1 MKYYL
6 CSYRSYNYCFVTVE
20 GRAGGSSSPFAWGS
34 APPPDF
40 IRNLMQ
46 AVAGHMV
53 QGGPT
58 NTRIIT
64 RNPLTVSQITVASL
78 DSGTTNAGQSTQAR
92 YVYHYFL

>member
-1 MKYYL
+1 MNRYL
-6 CSYRSYNYCFVTVE
+6 LFIHLLIFVLI
-20 GRAGGSSSPFAWGS
+20 GRASGGPFSWGS

-53 QGGPT
+53 QSGPA

-64 RNPLTVSQITVASL
+64 RNPLTVSQLTVASL
-78 DSGTTNAGQSTQAR
+78 DSGNTNAGQSTQAR
-92 YVYHYFL
+92 

>member
-1 MKYYL
+1 MVVSLIFNIIIHIELSFIFVYYF
-6 CSYRSYNYCFVTVE
+6 FVLI
-20 GRAGGSSSPFAWGS
+20 GRASGGPFAWGS

-53 QGGPT
+53 QGGPA

-64 RNPLTVSQITVASL
+64 RNPLTVSQLTVASL
-78 DSGTTNAGQSTQAR
+78 DSGNTNAGQSTQAR
-92 YVYHYFL
+92 

>member
-1 MKYYL
+1 MD
-6 CSYRSYNYCFVTVE
+6 
-20 GRAGGSSSPFAWGS
+20 GSTGAYWGS

-53 QGGPT
+53 QGGPA

-64 RNPLTVSQITVASL
+64 RNPLAASQLTAASL
-78 DSGTTNAGQSTQAR
+78 DSGNTNAGQSTQAR
-92 YVYHYFL
+92 YVNHYFYIIRLIYTSMFLI